1 MKAPKTLNQGD
12 LISILAP
19 AKSIDTSFVEYAKI
33 VLEERGFKVVISTNC
48 LGRHHYYSGTD
59 EERLVDFQS
68 ALDNP
73 EVKAILC
80 ARGGYGS
87 IRIFDTLD
95 WDGFKMHPKWILGF
109 SDITV
114 FHHIIHSFGI
124 QSIHSSMPLNF
135 KENTTEALDTLFSAV
150 KGTLFN
156 VMTVSSRRNVTGT
169 AKGELVGGNLSIIY
183 SLLSSKYSYDFT
195 NKILF
200 IEDLSEQ
207 YYHIDRMMHALKE
220 AGAFNKLKG
229 LIVGGMTELR
239 DTEVSFGMDAPD
251 IILSQVSHLN
261 IPVCFDFPC
270 GHIDDNRAMILG
282 SEVLFQVSDSL
293 VELAYV

>member
-114 FHHIIHSFGI
+114 FHHIIHY
-124 QSIHSSMPLNF
+124 
-135 KENTTEALDTLFSAV
+135 T
-150 KGTLFN
+150 
-156 VMTVSSRRNVTGT
+156 
-169 AKGELVGGNLSIIY
+169 
-183 SLLSSKYSYDFT
+183 
-195 NKILF
+195 
-200 IEDLSEQ
+200 
-207 YYHIDRMMHALKE
+207 
-220 AGAFNKLKG
+220 
-229 LIVGGMTELR
+229 
-239 DTEVSFGMDAPD
+239 
-251 IILSQVSHLN
+251 
-261 IPVCFDFPC
+261 
-270 GHIDDNRAMILG
+270 MIT
-282 SEVLFQVSDSL
+282 
-293 VELAYV
+293 